1 MLQLEQDRRLLS
13 EQLESTREKLVYNES
28 ALKETTTALEELE
41 QTSLIEMNRL
51 RDQYNEVCGY
61 HIAKV
66 FCV

>member
-51 RDQYNEVCGY
+51 RDQYNEV
-61 HIAKV
+61 
-66 FCV
+66 